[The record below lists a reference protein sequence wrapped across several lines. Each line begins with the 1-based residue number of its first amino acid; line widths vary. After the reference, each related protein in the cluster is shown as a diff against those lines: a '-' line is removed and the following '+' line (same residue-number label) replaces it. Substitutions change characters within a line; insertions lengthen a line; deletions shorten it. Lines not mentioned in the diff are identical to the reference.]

1 MSIEAW
7 ITAGVVGLV
16 LAALTLSRRGP
27 DIILWG
33 GLTLLLVV
41 PFPAADGQWQVG
53 VVGGDQVLRGL
64 ANEGIATIAALF
76 IVAAAIRQTGGLSW
90 VASRL
95 LGRPRG
101 PVEAQAR
108 IMLPT
113 GVMSAFVNNTP
124 LVAMLLPVVDD
135 WTRRSR
141 IAASRLLI
149 PLSYASIFGGACTL
163 IGTSTN
169 LIVNGWLIDHREQL
183 GWADF
188 QGLGMF
194 EMAWVGVPCAV
205 VGIGFVLL
213 TGRWLLPNRASVIS
227 PTDDARQYTTELAV
241 EAGSPLVG
249 RSIEAAGLRQLP
261 GLFLMEIDRGGTV
274 IAAPSPQVQLEAG
287 DQLVFAGILESV
299 VDLHRIRGL
308 SPATDQV
315 TKLQDPPANRTMV
328 EAVISHSC
336 PIVGRSI
343 RAGRFRTRYNAAVI
357 AVARNG
363 EQIRG
368 VKLGD
373 VVLQAGDTVLLV
385 ARPSFVKQ
393 HRDSSDFYL
402 VSGVADSEP
411 VRHERASVALGI
423 LVAMVA
429 VVASGVLS
437 MFQAA
442 MVAAGLVLVTRCCTG
457 SRARRSIDWQV
468 LLVIAAA
475 LGLGEAMASSGLADV
490 LGRLL
495 TDLAGGSA
503 RTGLAL
509 VFGLTMILAA
519 VITAKAAAV
528 LVLPIA
534 LQIAAQLGISPMP
547 LVIAVMIAAATSVA
561 TPIGYPTNLMV
572 LGPGGYRF
580 VDYLKIGGPLSL
592 IIWVMCVWLIP
603 QIWPFT

>member
-343 RAGRFRTRYNAAVI
+343 RAGRF
-357 AVARNG
+357 
-363 EQIRG
+363 
-368 VKLGD
+368 
-373 VVLQAGDTVLLV
+373 
-385 ARPSFVKQ
+385 
-393 HRDSSDFYL
+393 
-402 VSGVADSEP
+402 
-411 VRHERASVALGI
+411 
-423 LVAMVA
+423 
-429 VVASGVLS
+429 
-437 MFQAA
+437 
-442 MVAAGLVLVTRCCTG
+442 
-457 SRARRSIDWQV
+457 
-468 LLVIAAA
+468 
-475 LGLGEAMASSGLADV
+475 
-490 LGRLL
+490 
-495 TDLAGGSA
+495 
-503 RTGLAL
+503 
-509 VFGLTMILAA
+509 
-519 VITAKAAAV
+519 
-528 LVLPIA
+528 
-534 LQIAAQLGISPMP
+534 
-547 LVIAVMIAAATSVA
+547 
-561 TPIGYPTNLMV
+561 
-572 LGPGGYRF
+572 
-580 VDYLKIGGPLSL
+580 
-592 IIWVMCVWLIP
+592 
-603 QIWPFT
+603 